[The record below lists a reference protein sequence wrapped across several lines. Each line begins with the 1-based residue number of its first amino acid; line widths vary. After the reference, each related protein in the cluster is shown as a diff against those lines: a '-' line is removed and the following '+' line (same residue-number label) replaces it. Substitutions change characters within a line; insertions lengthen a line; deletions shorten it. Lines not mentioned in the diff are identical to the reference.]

1 MVGRC
6 AVPGCKSTY
15 YKGNQKENEVTLFAI
30 PKTSLSKWQELI
42 PCSNLT
48 STSRICSRHFDE
60 SDFKTGVEI
69 LNVFHPYKR
78 RTLNAGAIPKHFL
91 LNDTSSRQAM
101 QNVDAF
107 KWRNNLNVEAN
118 ASNAS
123 VRKRPKVDKIP
134 TTTKRKKLDSTAPS
148 MEVNSTTEESIN
160 IPQAAEEGIVD
171 PLPDSIK
178 ENHAVVIE
186 DTTAVAPSM
195 EATSTIQETI
205 DIHQAVEEAIFDPLP
220 GVMNENVTV
229 VIEDSTVAP
238 SMEASSTNFKSNFVT
253 FQSLKSKL

>member
-78 RTLNAGAIPKHFL
+78 RTLNAVAIPKQFL

-160 IPQAAEEGIVD
+160 IPR
-171 PLPDSIK
+171 LLKK
-178 ENHAVVIE
+178 ELLIHFL
-186 DTTAVAPSM
+186 
-195 EATSTIQETI
+195 IQSKKI
-205 DIHQAVEEAIFDPLP
+205 MLL
-220 GVMNENVTV
+220 
-229 VIEDSTVAP
+229 
-238 SMEASSTNFKSNFVT
+238 
-253 FQSLKSKL
+253 SLKIRQQLHLLWKLPLLLFKKQSTFTRLLKKPFLIHFLV